1 MQRPGPRG
9 DSPTG
14 RWYESSEGRA
24 LLDATKIQSHSL
36 SASCLVRRAVCNV
49 PCSARKFHLY
59 YNVKVQGPLL
69 LDSEPRKFFINYLRY
84 FGIVAWSQ
92 LIQWF
97 GSNYV
102 IISTGLIFLES
113 GSHYSS
119 LADLELTMLTMLAL
133 SSENHLPSAGVK
145 GVQHHNGLVPCKG
158 KHSYGRQ
165 KSFQRLWKSILLNQ
179 LKMVPYVATIC

>member
-1 MQRPGPRG
+1 MKPIN
-9 DSPTG
+9 TVI
-14 RWYESSEGRA
+14 WFK
-24 LLDATKIQSHSL
+24 L
-36 SASCLVRRAVCNV
+36 C
-49 PCSARKFHLY
+49 Y
-59 YNVKVQGPLL
+59 YKHRT
-69 LDSEPRKFFINYLRY
+69 DF
-84 FGIVAWSQ
+84 
-92 LIQWF
+92 
-97 GSNYV
+97 
-102 IISTGLIFLES
+102 FLES

-133 SSENHLPSAGVK
+133 SSENHLPSAGIK